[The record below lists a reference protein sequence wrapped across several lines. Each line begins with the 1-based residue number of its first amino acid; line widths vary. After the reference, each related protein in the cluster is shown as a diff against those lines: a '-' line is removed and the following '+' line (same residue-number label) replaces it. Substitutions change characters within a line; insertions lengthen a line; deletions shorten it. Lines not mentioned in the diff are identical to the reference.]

1 MQINVGM
8 GTIRPT
14 GVISLSARILFIP
27 IFLNGGLETHPT
39 FAPNKNSH
47 HPTSH

>member
-14 GVISLSARILFIP
+14 GVIILSVKILFMLM
-27 IFLNGGLETHPT
+27 FLNGGLETHPT
-39 FAPNKNSH
+39 FASNKNSH